1 MWEGWVLI
9 AISIVGGAIW
19 KARALPLPVL
29 YVAALFL
36 VKRSEGAF
44 VSQTDNLAAIAFAGS
59 VVGCL
64 IGLAL
69 VCVGWVLRVG
79 ADRLRR
85 GPSGSDE
92 ARFKH

>member
-1 MWEGWVLI
+1 M
-9 AISIVGGAIW
+9 W

-29 YVAALFL
+29 FVGALFL

-44 VSQTDNLAAIAFAGS
+44 VNLSGNGDNPEVVAFAGS
-59 VVGCL
+59 MVACV
-64 IGLAL
+64 IGLVL
-69 VCVGWVLRVG
+69 VCVGWVLRIC

-85 GPSGSDE
+85 DPSGPDK

>member
-1 MWEGWVLI
+1 M
-9 AISIVGGAIW
+9 W

-44 VSQTDNLAAIAFAGS
+44 VNLSGNGDNLEGVAFAGS
-59 VVGCL
+59 VVVCV

-69 VCVGWVLRVG
+69 VSVGWVLRGG